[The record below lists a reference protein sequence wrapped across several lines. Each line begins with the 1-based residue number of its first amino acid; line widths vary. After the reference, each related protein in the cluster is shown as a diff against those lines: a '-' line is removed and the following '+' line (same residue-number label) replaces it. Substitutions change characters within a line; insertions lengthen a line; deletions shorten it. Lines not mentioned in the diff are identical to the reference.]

1 MDTGYIKLYRKILD
15 NPIIFKDSDH
25 VAIWIYL
32 LLNATH
38 KPTQATF
45 KGKKIILKSG
55 QVIVGS
61 KSISEELNIH
71 YVKVHRILEE
81 FIDEKQ
87 IEKQASNKNSLI
99 TVLNWEK
106 YQVSE
111 KQNEKQEENPK
122 SDEKQNEKQKNSTSP
137 VFIGLCEDRNTTDEK
152 QNEISLK
159 NKNQHVEQKCEKQNE
174 KQKNST
180 NSIITECCEDMNTT
194 SEKQNEKQKK
204 EILNFSENKQEYYS
218 NYYSYLNKIYAR
230 EINPAEKDFLNELL
244 RDYDKELVK
253 EAIKESAIANV
264 KNLKY
269 VKGTLK
275 NWKKDKIN
283 NLEDLKKH
291 KEEEEEKEEKQPVEL
306 FSYNWLEDNE

>member
-111 KQNEKQEENPK
+111 KQNE
-122 SDEKQNEKQKNSTSP
+122 
-137 VFIGLCEDRNTTDEK
+137 
-152 QNEISLK
+152 ISLK

-180 NSIITECCEDMNTT
+180 NSIITECCEDINTT

-275 NWKKDKIN
+275 NWKKNKIN

-291 KEEEEEKEEKQPVEL
+291 EEEEEEKEEKQPVEL